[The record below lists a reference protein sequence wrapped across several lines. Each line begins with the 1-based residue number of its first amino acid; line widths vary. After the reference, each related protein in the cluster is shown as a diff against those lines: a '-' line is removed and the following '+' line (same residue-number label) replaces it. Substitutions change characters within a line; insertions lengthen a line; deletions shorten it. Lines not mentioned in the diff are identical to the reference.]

1 MSSVD
6 AVEAENLFMD
16 LLIFRNLTNIFLN
29 CAVCDQSKMD
39 LTFYGYTI
47 RQSEAS

>member
-16 LLIFRNLTNIFLN
+16 LLILRNSKNIFLN

-39 LTFYGYTI
+39 
-47 RQSEAS
+47 